1 MLRCNCKLVISMRF
15 ETGTGN
21 IIFVTN
27 QFVIEDKFDA
37 EVNNSPPPLP
47 LFKKALSLNFDLVY
61 FNNSVQNKI
70 LWKRIEV
77 HEESYNLVKMVL
89 INGWA
94 PNSAFQYIFF
104 LKANLS
110 KW

>member
-27 QFVIEDKFDA
+27 QFVIGDKFDA

-47 LFKKALSLNFDLVY
+47 LFKKEVERALSLNFNLVY
-61 FNNSVQNKI
+61 FNNLVQNKI
-70 LWKRIEV
+70 L
-77 HEESYNLVKMVL
+77 
-89 INGWA
+89 
-94 PNSAFQYIFF
+94 
-104 LKANLS
+104 
-110 KW
+110 

>member
-37 EVNNSPPPLP
+37 EVNNSPPPP
-47 LFKKALSLNFDLVY
+47 FPSL
-61 FNNSVQNKI
+61 
-70 LWKRIEV
+70 KRPY
-77 HEESYNLVKMVL
+77 H
-89 INGWA
+89 
-94 PNSAFQYIFF
+94 
-104 LKANLS
+104 
-110 KW
+110 